1 MKTFKTFTEAFNVGI
16 ASSDDPDIQKL
27 VTYLQGLSSGKDTE
41 IVMVSQSGDNPQHKI
56 KRVFMQDLDKTDDIA
71 DFIKDNGL
79 KIKFAS
85 DRYGDGSVG
94 VGGKKVPVEV
104 QEMMTACL
112 VLLKEKQS
120 TTLEEDEAV
129 ELIDKCK
136 EIYTNV
142 DGSDRRPDFLDFFQ
156 GNFNDLATAI
166 SAANYILDE
175 VPNPSKIY
183 WTGKGWH
190 ADIEKFNPKLGR
202 IKDYN
207 SSDIVVKDES
217 GKYYGYSLKKKSS
230 SKSPDPTLI
239 NKPITGK
246 SSILQDIVGAD
257 IALIESAKKAF
268 FHFVL
273 MRRLGLTRPE
283 IRKMTAKEYTKAIN
297 KISTKQWGIEL
308 KSRRNIFFK
317 KVEAIIKLHD
327 KNFIEKFLNLVF
339 RTELGETLN
348 ANEFQFTLL
357 TGIGS
362 FRRGKVEVE
371 DADGQELSTIITA
384 LQELYKSDLTVERTS
399 GKKPAWEEGAKAA
412 KVFLTI
418 SSNGN
423 SILDI
428 EVRYKG
434 SYSAEPQFQAT
445 ATAHFKNIF
454 KKK

>member
-16 ASSDDPDIQKL
+16 ASSDDADVQKM
-27 VTYLQGLSSGKDTE
+27 VTYLQSLSTGKDTE
-41 IVMVSQSGDNPQHKI
+41 IVMTAQPGDKPKYKI
-56 KRVFMQDLDKTDDIA
+56 KTHFDTSGHA
-71 DFIKDNGL
+71 DAIKKFQKDNNL
-79 KIKFAS
+79 SI
-85 DRYGDGSVG
+85 RYATGMFGNGSVG
-94 VGGKKVPVEV
+94 QGGKKVPVEV

-112 VLLKEKQS
+112 VLLKQKQS
-120 TTLEEDEAV
+120 TTLEESEAV

-136 EIYTNV
+136 DIYGNI
-142 DGSDRRPDFLDFFQ
+142 DGSDRRPDFLDFFH
-156 GNFNDLATAI
+156 GNFDDLATAI

-175 VPNPSKIY
+175 VSNPSKIY
-183 WTGKGWH
+183 WTGKGWDS
-190 ADIEKFNPKLGR
+190 DIEKFNPKLGR

-207 SSDIVVKDES
+207 SSDIVVKDAS
-217 GKYYGYSLKKKSS
+217 GKYYGYSLKKKAS

-246 SSILQDIVGAD
+246 SSILQDIVGGD
-257 IALIESAKKAF
+257 IALIETAKKLF
-268 FHFVL
+268 FESVL
-273 MRRLGLTRPE
+273 IKRLGLTRSE
-283 IRKMTAKEYTKAIN
+283 IRKMNSKEYTKTIN
-297 KISTKQWGIEL
+297 KLSAKEWGAEL
-308 KSRRNIFFK
+308 KTPRNIFFK
-317 KVEAIIKLHD
+317 KVEAVIKSHD
-327 KNFIEKFLNLVF
+327 KNFVEKFLNLVF
-339 RTELGETLN
+339 RTELGDTLN
-348 ANEFQFTLL
+348 ADEFKFTLL

-362 FRRGKVEVE
+362 FKGGKVEVE
-371 DADGQELSTIITA
+371 TADGQELSNIITA
-384 LQELYKSDLTVERTS
+384 LQDLYNSNLKVERTT
-399 GKKPAWEEGAKAA
+399 GKLGAWEKGAGAA

>member
-1 MKTFKTFTEAFNVGI
+1 MKTFRTFTEAFNVGI
-16 ASSDDPDIQKL
+16 ASSDDADVQKL
-27 VTYLQGLSSGKDTE
+27 VTYLQDLSTGKDTE

-56 KRVFMQDLDKTDDIA
+56 KRTFMQDLDKTDEIA
-71 DFIKDNGL
+71 SFIKDNGL

-94 VGGKKVPVEV
+94 EGGKKVPVEV

-112 VLLKEKQS
+112 VLLKQKQPTS
-120 TTLEEDEAV
+120 LEESEAV

-136 EIYTNV
+136 DIYETV
-142 DGSDRRPDFLDFFQ
+142 DGSDRRPDFLDFFH

-175 VPNPSKIY
+175 VSSPSKIY
-183 WTGKGWH
+183 WTGKGWD

-207 SSDIVVKDES
+207 SSDIVVKDAS

-268 FHFVL
+268 FNLVL
-273 MRRLGLTRPE
+273 KKRLGLSYPE
-283 IRKMTAKEYTKAIN
+283 IKKMTPKEYTKAIN
-297 KISTKQWGIEL
+297 KITTKQWGTEL

-317 KVEAIIKLHD
+317 KVEKIIKEHD

-339 RTELGETLN
+339 RTELGDTLN
-348 ANEFQFTLL
+348 ADEFKFTLL

-362 FRRGKVEVE
+362 FRRGKVEAE
-371 DADGQELSTIITA
+371 TADGQELSNIITA
-384 LQELYKSDLTVERTS
+384 LQDLYKSDLKVERTS
-399 GKKPAWEEGAKAA
+399 GKVGAWEEGAKAA

-418 SSNGN
+418 SSDGN
-423 SILDI
+423 PILDI